1 VANNARSGA
10 LVAAAVTAVT
20 VQAWQY
26 GVNVINRT
34 AGQEIWVRLDGT
46 DPTVGGNDCFLVLGA
61 RNFPVDLKAGTLT
74 VKLISSGT
82 PNYTVEGQV
91 PLS

>member
-1 VANNARSGA
+1 MANNARSGT
-10 LVAAAVTAVT
+10 LVAATVAT
-20 VQAWQY
+20 VQIQAWTY

-61 RNFPVDLKAGTLT
+61 RNFPVDLKSGNVT

-91 PLS
+91 PLP